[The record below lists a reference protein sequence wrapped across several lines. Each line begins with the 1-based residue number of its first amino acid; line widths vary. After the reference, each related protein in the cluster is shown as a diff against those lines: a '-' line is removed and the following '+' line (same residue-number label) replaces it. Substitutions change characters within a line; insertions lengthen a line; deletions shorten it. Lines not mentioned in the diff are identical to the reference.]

1 MLRIEVDV
9 RLGEKKN
16 KLVVSWKLEYGK
28 TERAP
33 LVVDRVL
40 QEKQSQGYTAGELFY
55 FSISVK
61 KWKETPEGD
70 AHHAT

>member
-40 QEKQSQGYTAGELFY
+40 RKNRVRVTRLVNFFFLY
-55 FSISVK
+55 FCEK

>member
-16 KLVVSWKLEYGK
+16 KLVVPWKLEYGK

-40 QEKQSQGYTAGELFY
+40 QEKQSQGYTAGELF
-55 FSISVK
+55 FSLFL
-61 KWKETPEGD
+61 
-70 AHHAT
+70 